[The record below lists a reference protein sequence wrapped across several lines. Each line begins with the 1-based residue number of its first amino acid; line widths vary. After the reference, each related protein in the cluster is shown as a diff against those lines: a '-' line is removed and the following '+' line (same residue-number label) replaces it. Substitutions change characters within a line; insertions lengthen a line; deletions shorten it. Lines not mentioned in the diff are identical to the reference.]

1 MGYGIEFYKTESG
14 REPVAEFIKSLPDK
28 QTAKMLRDIR
38 LLKELGGALYFPYV
52 DFVKGEKYRGLME
65 LRTKQGTNIFR
76 TFYFVVVKNPAEKTE
91 TAILLHAIQKKDAE
105 NSKKGTRCGFV
116 ENERIQIKEEL

>member
-1 MGYGIEFYKTESG
+1 
-14 REPVAEFIKSLPDK
+14 
-28 QTAKMLRDIR
+28 
-38 LLKELGGALYFPYV
+38 
-52 DFVKGEKYRGLME
+52 
-65 LRTKQGTNIFR
+65 
-76 TFYFVVVKNPAEKTE
+76 VKNPAEKTE